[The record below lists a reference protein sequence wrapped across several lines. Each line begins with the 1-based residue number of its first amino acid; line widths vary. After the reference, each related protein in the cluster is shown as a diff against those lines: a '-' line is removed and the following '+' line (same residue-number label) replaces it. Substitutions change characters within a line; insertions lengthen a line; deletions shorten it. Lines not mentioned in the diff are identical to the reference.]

1 MILKETD
8 HKSFEHS
15 YLIGDCHNM
24 AIALHRELGLPMV
37 SFFKR
42 TELPEEEWFGDEEE
56 DKYLFEHAHAAIL
69 LDNNTIV
76 DVRGIVKLDKTEE
89 ENLVFMADA
98 IIPVERLKTN
108 DEEFLASYYADYEEE
123 LIQEAIDFSK
133 ELGIKSMVLDFK
145 KENKRKVKRKI

>member
-1 MILKETD
+1 MILKETG

-24 AIALHRELGLPMV
+24 AIALHRELGLPMI

-56 DKYLFEHAHAAIL
+56 DKYSFEHAHAAVL
-69 LDNNTIV
+69 LDDKTIV

-89 ENLVFMADA
+89 ENLVFTADSLVP
-98 IIPVERLKTN
+98 IERLETN
-108 DEEFLASYYADYEEE
+108 DEEFLASYYADYDEEM
-123 LIQEAIDFSK
+123 IQEAIDFSK
-133 ELGIKSMVLDFK
+133 ERGIEAIESPSF
-145 KENKRKVKRKI
+145 I

>member
-1 MILKETD
+1 MILKETG

-24 AIALHRELGLPMV
+24 AIALHRELGLPMI

-56 DKYLFEHAHAAIL
+56 DKYSFEHAHAAVL
-69 LDNNTIV
+69 LDDKTIV

-89 ENLVFMADA
+89 ENLVFTADA
-98 IIPVERLKTN
+98 LVPIERLKTN
-108 DEEFLASYYADYEEE
+108 DEEFLASYYADYDEE

-133 ELGIKSMVLDFK
+133 ELGIESMVSKFK
-145 KENKRKVKRKI
+145 AENTRKVRRKI